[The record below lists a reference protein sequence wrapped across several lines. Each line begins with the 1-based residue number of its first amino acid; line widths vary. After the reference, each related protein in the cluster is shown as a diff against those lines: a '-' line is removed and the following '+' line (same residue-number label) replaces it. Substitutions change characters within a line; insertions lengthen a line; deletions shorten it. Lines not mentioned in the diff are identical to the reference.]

1 VAVPF
6 SMGWCSSNHHRSEHV
21 SLKLPCA
28 ISVPQ
33 FLSFPETKKKP
44 LLSASAADSVRAYP
58 NTLSILHHP
67 EKTWVK
73 SLRDVGFPMSRMIY
87 QLGKLYRAERPV
99 PHGLAVVRVLDS
111 GWRREVDV
119 GDRGGGRVV
128 VVHRDRGRYVGR
140 LINVDGNDG
149 VR

>member
-99 PHGLAVVRVLDS
+99 PHGLASFGFGV
-111 GWRREVDV
+111 EE
-119 GDRGGGRVV
+119 GGGRW
-128 VVHRDRGRYVGR
+128 RQR
-140 LINVDGNDG
+140 
-149 VR
+149 